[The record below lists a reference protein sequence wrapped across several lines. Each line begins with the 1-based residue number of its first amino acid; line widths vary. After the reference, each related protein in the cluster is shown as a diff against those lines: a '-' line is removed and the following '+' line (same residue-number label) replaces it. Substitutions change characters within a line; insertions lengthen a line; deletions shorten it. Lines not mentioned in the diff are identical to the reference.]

1 MELQSTP
8 LTFKRFS
15 YYKGKIMFLNI
26 QILVRNV
33 HRRLYERESRRLR
46 LQIIGRIPVVV

>member
-15 YYKGKIMFLNI
+15 YYKGKVIFLNI
-26 QILVRNV
+26 QILVQNV
-33 HRRLYERESRRLR
+33 
-46 LQIIGRIPVVV
+46 